1 MSSITAKDNQIRK
14 RKRAI
19 HERRDRVSKLEIK
32 LSQLAEEYRERTEN
46 YERLNERVKHANDEI
61 RRKDEEIEDL
71 KEQLLIKQEG
81 YFKEGE
87 DVLGEV
93 DKGLFVHDSGEK
105 MSPEEMV
112 EKSMGILMSQMQVLK
127 K

>member
-1 MSSITAKDNQIRK
+1 M
-14 RKRAI
+14 
-19 HERRDRVSKLEIK
+19 
-32 LSQLAEEYRERTEN
+32 
-46 YERLNERVKHANDEI
+46 NERVKHANDEI

-71 KEQLLIKQEG
+71 KEQLQIKQEG

-105 MSPEEMV
+105 MSPEEWL
-112 EKSMGILMSQMQVLK
+112 KKYDFMSQMQVLK
-127 K
+127 KQVKSKGEIDGDDDDRGEESQINVVSLSTHLGIL

>member
-1 MSSITAKDNQIRK
+1 M
-14 RKRAI
+14 
-19 HERRDRVSKLEIK
+19 EIK
-32 LSQLAEEYRERTEN
+32 LSQLAEEYREETEN

-71 KEQLLIKQEG
+71 KEQLQIKQEG

-105 MSPEEMV
+105 MSRKKWF
-112 EKSMGILMSQMQVLK
+112 EKVWGFLCRKCKV
-127 K
+127 